1 MIKFFR
7 KIRQNMLTENKFSKY
22 LIYAIGEII
31 LVVIGI
37 LIALQINNA
46 NEVAKQQR
54 LQKIYEKNLIIELD
68 SNLNTLD
75 ELDTQFQQKLELI
88 KNYISYQENP
98 NLDVNVVIQKMDS
111 IQYNSDRD
119 MFNGKAYVIDDIIS
133 TGNLSLFSKE
143 KKDAILKLKNRKEF
157 VEKIKNEVDEE
168 RFLTNQDFEKS
179 IDLISFN
186 RRKGKIFEAQRNNQ
200 TQVSTDEEDKKNSWI
215 FNLNSEQYRLFNNKI
230 LKERNTYSFRIW
242 ANSELRKATE
252 NLLTVLENDGKN
264 K

>member
-1 MIKFFR
+1 
-7 KIRQNMLTENKFSKY
+7 MLTENKFSKY

-143 KKDAILKLKNRKEF
+143 KKMPF
-157 VEKIKNEVDEE
+157 
-168 RFLTNQDFEKS
+168 
-179 IDLISFN
+179 
-186 RRKGKIFEAQRNNQ
+186 
-200 TQVSTDEEDKKNSWI
+200 
-215 FNLNSEQYRLFNNKI
+215 
-230 LKERNTYSFRIW
+230 
-242 ANSELRKATE
+242 
-252 NLLTVLENDGKN
+252 
-264 K
+264 